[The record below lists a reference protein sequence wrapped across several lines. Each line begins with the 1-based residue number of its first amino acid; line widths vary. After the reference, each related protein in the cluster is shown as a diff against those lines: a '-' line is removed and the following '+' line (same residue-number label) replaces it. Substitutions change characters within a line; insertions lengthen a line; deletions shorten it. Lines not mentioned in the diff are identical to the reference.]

1 MTLEAA
7 IAMPFFLAFVLA
19 LICMVK
25 LTVTDMALSHAV
37 SETVKQMAASAYPVE
52 LLANEAHRVYQESG
66 VGGKVSEWL
75 GHIQAARDKVLQGE
89 QWVQDYRAFIPDILV
104 SLVEWEQK
112 MREQMEQAA
121 AGEVEQFVRQHID
134 PVVRSAFKE
143 AVYHYADEQ
152 VLRKERLTV
161 TEVELPRFW
170 GSEQRDIGIVAEY
183 TFRLPIPFIDK
194 TVTLRKKAYERI
206 WVGA

>member
-1 MTLEAA
+1 MEAA

-19 LICMVK
+19 LICVVK

-52 LLANEAHRVYQESG
+52 LLANEAQRVYQESG
-66 VGGKVSEWL
+66 VGGKVNEWL
-75 GHIQAARDKVLQGE
+75 GHIQAARDKVMQGE

-112 MREQMEQAA
+112 LREQMELAA
-121 AGEVEQFVRQHID
+121 AGEVELFVRQHID

-161 TEVELPRFW
+161 TEVELPQFW
-170 GSEQRDIGIVAEY
+170 GSEQREIGIVAEY
-183 TFRLPIPFIDK
+183 SFRLPIPFINK